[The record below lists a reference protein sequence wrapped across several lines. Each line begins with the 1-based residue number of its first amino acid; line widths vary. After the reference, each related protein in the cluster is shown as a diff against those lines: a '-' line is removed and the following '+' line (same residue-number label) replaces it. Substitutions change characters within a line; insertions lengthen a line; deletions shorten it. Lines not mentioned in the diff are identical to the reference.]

1 VADAFIKFWS
11 EFFRQAAAGQQPLTA
26 MGDWIQSGCP
36 PKDAMAD
43 LFRRCYGLPSGK
55 TLGEDLWKQ
64 ATTEFVSAL
73 NAYTPLWGWVPLT
86 RYDRL
91 KRKNERLE
99 RKVSELER
107 TIKQLDTLL
116 AEKGLGHAALMTRFQ
131 ELINDQTVAFEQ
143 LMQTFTKENRH
154 SP

>member
-1 VADAFIKFWS
+1 MADAFIKFWS
-11 EFFRQAAAGQQPLTA
+11 EFFRQAATGQQQLTA

-36 PKDAMAD
+36 PKDALAD

-55 TLGEDLWKQ
+55 TMGEDLWKQ
-64 ATTEFVSAL
+64 ATAEFVSAL
-73 NAYTPLWGWVPLT
+73 NAYAPLWGWVPLT

-107 TIKQLDTLL
+107 TIRQLDTLL

-131 ELINDQTVAFEQ
+131 ELINDQTEAFDQ
-143 LMQTFTKENRH
+143 LMQTFAEKDTHR
-154 SP
+154 S

>member
-1 VADAFIKFWS
+1 VADAFIEFWS

-26 MGDWIQSGCP
+26 MRDWIKCGCP
-36 PKDAMAD
+36 PKDALAD
-43 LFRRCYGLPSGK
+43 LFRRCYGLPAGK
-55 TLGEDLWKQ
+55 ALGEDLWKHST
-64 ATTEFVSAL
+64 AEFMSAM
-73 NAYTPLWGWVPLT
+73 NAYAPLWGWVPLT

-107 TIKQLDTLL
+107 TVKQLDALL

-131 ELINDQTVAFEQ
+131 ELINDQTEAFDQ
-143 LMQTFTKENRH
+143 LMKTFTEEDTH
-154 SP
+154 